1 MKKIIFIL
9 FLSLFL
15 YFPVKIYAIED
26 GDFCG
31 DRYLTII
38 NPVRGRNLWNNEGL
52 APLENQYKVVNG
64 FGMSATWLL
73 QYDAIKDDEIIN
85 VVRQFDGNQERGLFL
100 EVSEN
105 LAEDARV
112 IYPHAV
118 KWSDPGAIF
127 LSGYTQND
135 REKII
140 DTLFDSYKKN
150 FGHYPQ
156 SVGSWWVDSYS
167 LNYMKEKYDIKA
179 VLIVADQQTT
189 DNYGVWGQWWGVPY
203 YPSAVNILV
212 PPQNLKEKQN
222 IVVLQWAQRDLSLAY
237 GEGHRYSNY
246 SLQANDYLE
255 RGENIEYF
263 KKLVATY
270 LDCNIP
276 ISQITIGLETGM
288 EGYTYS
294 SEYIKQLSHLS
305 SVEGLRAVTMS
316 EFADSFSA
324 VYPEYPT
331 GMVLDDGDT
340 TWTLS
345 TKGRENIKLGDYQ
358 EYKSR
363 VSFPDYFVAD
373 KSSFLERR
381 LSSLKDIN
389 STKLWIPWYLLVGI
403 LLGVFAF
410 KKKLM
415 HIWLP
420 GAVFAAGA
428 FGLLLKSN
436 TQLGWKVYYG
446 PVFENLGTAQVI
458 AVLLSFLLTWGF
470 YKIIKNKKLIW
481 ILPLVFGL
489 TSLIKTFR
497 YTFFEGKYYFGLMID
512 ALRFVGITFSKLSGV
527 QGIVRDFPSVYASA
541 LLRIS
546 DNHIWGGGLFPIII
560 YIAGNFI
567 IAYLVWK
574 CVTRVSDKTKKV
586 IMFILVTLFFFHLI
600 NIINTDPVFVIP
612 A

>member
-1 MKKIIFIL
+1 
-9 FLSLFL
+9 L
-15 YFPVKIYAIED
+15 YFPAEAYATED
-26 GDFCG
+26 GDSCG

-38 NPVRGRNLWNNEGL
+38 NPVRGRSLWKNGNITS
-52 APLENQYKVVNG
+52 LENQYKAVGG
-64 FGMSATWLL
+64 FNMSATWLL
-73 QYDAIKDDEIIN
+73 QYDAIQDSEIIE
-85 VVRQFDGNQERGLFL
+85 VMRQFDENQEKGLFL
-100 EVSEN
+100 EVSED

-118 KWSDPGAIF
+118 KWSNPGAVF
-127 LSGYTQND
+127 LSGYAQKD
-135 REKII
+135 RERII

-150 FGHYPQ
+150 FEHYPQ

-189 DNYGVWGQWWGVPY
+189 DDYGVWGQWWGVPY
-203 YPSAVNILV
+203 YPSAANILV

-237 GEGHRYSNY
+237 GESPKYSNY

-255 RGENIEYF
+255 RGESIEYF
-263 KKLVATY
+263 KGLVATY
-270 LDCNIP
+270 LDCKMP
-276 ISQITIGLETGM
+276 ISQITLGLETGM

-294 SEYIKQLSHLS
+294 GEYLKQLEYLS
-305 SVEGLRAVTMS
+305 NVEGLKAVTMS

-331 GMVLDDGDT
+331 GIVLDDGDT

-358 EYKSR
+358 EYESK

-389 STKLWIPWYLLVGI
+389 LTKPWMPWYLLVGI
-403 LLGVFAF
+403 ILGIAAF

-420 GAVFAAGA
+420 GVVLAVSA

-446 PVFENLGTAQVI
+446 PVFENLEAAQIIV
-458 AVLLSFLLTWGF
+458 VLLSFLLTWAF
-470 YKIIKNKKLIW
+470 YKIIKNKRLIW

-489 TSLIKTFR
+489 TSLMKTFR
-497 YTFFEGKYYFGLMID
+497 YTFFGGKYYFGLMVD
-512 ALRFVGITFSKLSGV
+512 ALKFVGVSFSKLSGAQIV
-527 QGIVRDFPSVYASA
+527 VRDFPSVYASA
-541 LLRIS
+541 LLRIG

-560 YIAGNFI
+560 YIASNFV
-567 IAYLVWK
+567 IACLVWK
-574 CVTRVSDKTKKV
+574 CVTRASDKTKEI
-586 IMFILVTLFFFHLI
+586 IMLILVTLFIFHLI
-600 NIINTDPVFVIP
+600 SIINTDPAFVLP
-612 A
+612 V